1 MNSVQ
6 LAKPSRSTFDLT
18 HAVFMSHKGG
28 SLYPCLAEEAMP
40 GDTFN
45 LGADVMMRLAPMLAP
60 VYTRMDVFIHYWFVP
75 NRIMWDGWE
84 EFITQAPGAGAHPTI
99 KIAQSDSADRKRF
112 NNYFGIPEINL
123 VGREYAVNAFPWS
136 AYQMIYNEYYRDQNL
151 IAEVDFALIAGNNSL
166 NLDLFTLRNRAYEHD
181 YFTAGLP
188 FAQKGVAVSLPLGDV
203 QLKNNWD
210 SVGGYKPNWALDD
223 LTPAD
228 GPGLAIVPPTLP
240 PTIGI
245 IDTPGGNPIAY
256 NPAGTLEVGATT
268 INDLR
273 TAEALQKFLERNAV
287 GGTRYKEHLLAHFNE
302 HANDFRLQRP
312 EYIVGIKSPVQ
323 ISEVLNTTGPTEFF
337 DGGAVEQ
344 TGSPQGDMSGHG
356 VAGGSGR
363 FARYHCS
370 EHGWVIATLSVLP
383 RTSYQQ
389 GVPRKFFK
397 EDYTDYPWPEF
408 AHLGERPTLSRE
420 IYADAVDPVNEFN
433 YLPQYAE
440 YRTAFSRTAGDFQD
454 TLDFWL
460 LTRKFAA
467 EPTFSQAFIECVPED
482 FERIF
487 AVQDGTDYFW
497 TQIVHKMAVSRPLPF
512 YGQPKLTG

>member
-1 MNSVQ
+1 MNTVQ
-6 LAKPSRSTFDLT
+6 LAKPPRSTFDLT
-18 HAVFMSHKGG
+18 HAVDMSHKGG
-28 SLYPCLAEEAMP
+28 CIYPVLCREALP
-40 GDTFN
+40 GDTFT

-60 VYTRMDVFIHYWFVP
+60 VFTRMDMFIHYWFVP
-75 NRIMWDGWE
+75 NRIMWDGFE
-84 EFITQAPGAGAHPTI
+84 DFITQTPGAGAHPTI
-99 KIAQSDSADRKRF
+99 KIAQADSADRKRF
-112 NNYFGIPEINL
+112 NNYFGIPAINL

-151 IAEVDFALIAGNNSL
+151 ISEVNFSLTAGNNTL
-166 NLDLFTLRNRAYEHD
+166 NTDLFVLRNRAWEHD
-181 YFTAGLP
+181 YFTSNLP
-188 FAQKGVAVSLPLGDV
+188 WAQKGVAVSLPLGDV
-203 QLKNNWD
+203 QLKNEWD
-210 SVGGYKPNWALDD
+210 TILGLKPSWSLDD
-223 LTPAD
+223 LTSSS
-228 GPGLAIVPPTLP
+228 GPGMIIVPPVIPKNIEIT
-240 PTIGI
+240 
-245 IDTPGGNPIAY
+245 DTGGNPIAY

-312 EYIVGIKSPVQ
+312 EYIVGIKTPVQ

-370 EHGWVIATLSVLP
+370 EHGWIIGTMSVLP
-383 RTSYQQ
+383 RSGYQQ
-389 GVPRKFFK
+389 GIPREFFK
-397 EDYTDYPWPEF
+397 EDYTDYAFPEF
-408 AHLGERPTLSRE
+408 AHLGERATLARE
-420 IYADAVDPVNEFN
+420 IYADAAVPTAEFG

-440 YRTAFSRTAGDFQD
+440 YRTAFSRTAGDFQT

-460 LTRKFAA
+460 LTRKFAT
-467 EPTFSQAFIECVPED
+467 EPTLSQAFVECVPED

-497 TQIVHKMAVSRPLPF
+497 SHIVHKIGATRPLPF